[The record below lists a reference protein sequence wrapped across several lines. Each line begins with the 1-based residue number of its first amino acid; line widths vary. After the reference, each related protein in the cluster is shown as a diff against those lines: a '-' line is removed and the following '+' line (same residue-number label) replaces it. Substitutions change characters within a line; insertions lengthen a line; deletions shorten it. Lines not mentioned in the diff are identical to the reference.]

1 MSTREERERWRA
13 KGAHMTLGV
22 IVCVSVLWTLTLW
35 GAKAAIAFG
44 WIDGAYDATDGPN
57 GERSNMALRTD
68 HGTGCQY
75 LETLWGGI
83 TPRMGPDGKQ
93 VCTPPPLSER

>member
-1 MSTREERERWRA
+1 MSTREEREHWRA

-22 IVCVSVLWTLTLW
+22 IVCLSLLLVWTYCVTQALIAW
-35 GAKAAIAFG
+35 G
-44 WIDGAYDATDGPN
+44 WSDGAYDDTDHPS

-83 TPRMGPDGKQ
+83 TPRLNSDGKQ
-93 VCTPPPLSER
+93 ICEETDDDN